1 MNRLAKLGPATVVT
15 AVCAVAWLGAMAYRT
30 QVPDWPGGATADA
43 LMTTIVGAFFAKQGV
58 TKK

>member
-1 MNRLAKLGPATVVT
+1 
-15 AVCAVAWLGAMAYRT
+15 MAYRT